1 MVLKED
7 LLAMKYTARSADL
20 YMSSRLEWFAMSS
33 FYVCTKC
40 FGLTSKGAGMQ
51 RCSCEKYKSS
61 SEVDCPSGYHL
72 CDICAASLAGGT
84 SRYSWNACEV
94 CLKFNR
100 KLATDYGVSLPLGRH
115 SIMNGIAIPFNI
127 SKEQQVGAIKQLI
140 DSLDVSGSISDWG
153 ISQARVL
160 FQSVP
165 MWKNESHILLSKWEA
180 KFALATVRATSRSVA
195 AFKEYLEALNI
206 K

>member
-1 MVLKED
+1 
-7 LLAMKYTARSADL
+7 
-20 YMSSRLEWFAMSS
+20 MSSGLELLAMSS

-51 RCSCEKYKSS
+51 RCSCEEYKSY

-100 KLATDYGVSLPLGRH
+100 KLATDYGVNLPLGRH
-115 SIMNGIAIPFNI
+115 SIMNGVAIPFNI
-127 SKEQQVGAIKQLI
+127 SKEQSDEAIKQLI
-140 DSLDVSGSISDWG
+140 DSLDLSGSISDWG
-153 ISQARVL
+153 ISQAREL
-160 FQSVP
+160 FKSVP
-165 MWKNESHILLSKWEA
+165 MWKNEPHILLSKWEA
-180 KFALATVRATSRSVA
+180 KFALTTVRATSRSVA
-195 AFKEYLEALNI
+195 AFKEYLEVSRIN
-206 K
+206 

>member
-1 MVLKED
+1 MSSGLE
-7 LLAMKYTARSADL
+7 LLAMT
-20 YMSSRLEWFAMSS
+20 S

-51 RCSCEKYKSS
+51 RCSCEEYKSS

-100 KLATDYGVSLPLGRH
+100 KLATDCGVNLPLGRH
-115 SIMNGIAIPFNI
+115 SIMNGVAIPFNI
-127 SKEQQVGAIKQLI
+127 SKEQSDEAIKQLI
-140 DSLDVSGSISDWG
+140 DSLDLSGSISDWG
-153 ISQARVL
+153 ISQARAL
-160 FQSVP
+160 FKSAP
-165 MWKNESHILLSKWEA
+165 MWKNEPHILLSKWEA
-180 KFALATVRATSRSVA
+180 KFALTTVRATSRSVA
-195 AFKEYLEALNI
+195 AFKEYLEVSRIN
-206 K
+206 

>member
-1 MVLKED
+1 
-7 LLAMKYTARSADL
+7 
-20 YMSSRLEWFAMSS
+20 MSS

-51 RCSCEKYKSS
+51 RCRCEEYKGS

-115 SIMNGIAIPFNI
+115 SIMNGISIPFNTA
-127 SKEQQVGAIKQLI
+127 KPEQAGAIKRLI
-140 DSLDVSGSISDWG
+140 ASLDLSGSISDWG

-160 FQSVP
+160 FTSVP
-165 MWKNESHILLSKWEA
+165 MWRKESHILLNKWEA
-180 KFALATVRATSRSVA
+180 KFALTTVRATSRSVA
-195 AFKEYLEALNI
+195 AFKEYLESSRMT
-206 K
+206 